1 MTFAAS
7 EQETVRM
14 NRVSDAVEIHKKLPL
29 MSHWSQLDPNLL
41 GDSGA
46 SNGSG
51 GAEGVSRG
59 DRKPFRVQ

>member
-1 MTFAAS
+1 
-7 EQETVRM
+7 M